1 MNDQIENLKE
11 RLVKAIALRE
21 SIVLGTAGEFVGS
34 LKRHWCAPCD
44 LQDWIEGT
52 DLDDHLFQLAHPSA
66 KSDYDDSTYAIEF
79 NAFKAKLNDIINPE

>member
-21 SIVLGTAGEFVGS
+21 SIVLGTAGEFVGA
-34 LKRHWCAPCD
+34 LKQHGYLANDPAP
-44 LQDWIEGT
+44 WIESM

-66 KSDYDDSTYAIEF
+66 KDYDDSTYAIEF
-79 NAFKAKLNDIINPE
+79 LAFKAKLNDIINPK